1 MIVFGVYSKKRACL
15 QREAENFRYM
25 DRPSD
30 MALQVPFLCELLM
43 ANPYANLTK
52 KERKSL
58 GWYCV
63 SLCCRYCYCYCYY
76 YYY

>member
-1 MIVFGVYSKKRACL
+1 
-15 QREAENFRYM
+15 
-25 DRPSD
+25 

-63 SLCCRYCYCYCYY
+63 SLCCRYCYCYCYCCY